1 MNPFA
6 LISLLSFVICVFL
19 TAFVYNRNAKATL
32 NRLFV
37 FLSLTLSVYAFLEFG
52 YRQSHSYEEA
62 YFWCRIDRAFWPVLM
77 VAVIYFLIGF
87 LDKTRLLK
95 NILIQSLICL
105 PAIAFIILDMR
116 FNLITGNPVKQYWG
130 WSYSAPLPNL
140 SYFISNIWI
149 CSIPVVGFVF
159 VARMYF
165 RATDSRKRNQCKLVG
180 FALIIPIL
188 AIFGEILLRFV
199 SIPIPPLS
207 ISSFVIFNLC
217 IAYAIWKYE
226 LFALTPMTAA
236 ESIVTTMSDAL
247 LLVNPD
253 LSIASGN
260 RAAETMLGYND
271 KDLYLLPIASLF
283 SDGAKKPT
291 WISGDGHDLGSA
303 EIKYFETG
311 FVSKRG
317 SEIPVSMASSVLF
330 DDRGNQLGYLI
341 IARDIAERIAKDK
354 ELDEYRQSLELL
366 VDKRTF
372 ELDNTNKALEH
383 SRKQHRLLGERL
395 ALAKE
400 KESAHIARELHDEL
414 GQLLTSVKIDV
425 ALLGKRIEKDNNLP
439 SGEYTKRADGILGL
453 VDGAIQSVQGITKR
467 LRPAMLDDIGLV
479 DTVEHTVRE
488 LMRRTDIQVAF
499 ESSIN
504 DEDLDPAFATAV
516 YRIVQESLTN
526 ITRHA
531 KAKNAWIRITEDAGT
546 LKMEIRDNGI
556 GIPKENKDAFGLL
569 GMNER
574 AHNFGGKVEVKN
586 AQESGTVVD
595 LAVPIKRIKKC

>member
-1 MNPFA
+1 MNPYA
-6 LISLLSFVICVFL
+6 LIALFSFIICVFL
-19 TAFVYNRNAKATL
+19 GASVYLRNSKAATNKLFAAVCVLTAII
-32 NRLFV
+32 
-37 FLSLTLSVYAFLEFG
+37 SLTTFG

-62 YFWCRIDRAFWPVLM
+62 CFWWWLDLFWHLSPAVILHFVL
-77 VAVIYFLIGF
+77 VLIEKTQLLKRKWIYAVIYGPSAIV
-87 LDKTRLLK
+87 LL
-95 NILIQSLICL
+95 
-105 PAIAFIILDMR
+105 LDMTLHL
-116 FNLITGNPVKQYWG
+116 FTGPPIRQYWG
-130 WSYSAPLPNL
+130 WTYGAPQNL
-140 SYFISNIWI
+140 ANGLVYVWQE
-149 CSIPVVGFVF
+149 GLFVF
-159 VARMYF
+159 AVVLVIRHF
-165 RATDSRKRNQCKLVG
+165 HKVSNDKKRKQLLWVCLGIFIPMLASIFELSLIFLSVEAPP
-180 FALIIPIL
+180 FA
-188 AIFGEILLRFV
+188 A
-199 SIPIPPLS
+199 ST
-207 ISSFVIFNLC
+207 FVIGNSC

-260 RAAETMLGYND
+260 RAAETMLGYNE
-271 KDLYLLPIASLF
+271 KDLYQLPIASIF

-303 EIKYFETG
+303 EIKYLETG
-311 FVSKRG
+311 FTSKQG
-317 SEIPVSMASSVLF
+317 AEIPVSMASSVLF

-372 ELDNTNKALEH
+372 ELDNTNKSLEH
-383 SRKQHRLLGERL
+383 SREQHRFLGERL

-400 KESAHIARELHDEL
+400 EESAHIARELHDEL

-425 ALLGKRIEKDNNLP
+425 ALLGKRIEKDKNLP

-488 LMRRTDIQVAF
+488 LMRRTDLRVAF

-574 AHNFGGKVEVKN
+574 AHNFGGRVEVKR

-595 LAVPIKRIKKC
+595 LSVPIKRT